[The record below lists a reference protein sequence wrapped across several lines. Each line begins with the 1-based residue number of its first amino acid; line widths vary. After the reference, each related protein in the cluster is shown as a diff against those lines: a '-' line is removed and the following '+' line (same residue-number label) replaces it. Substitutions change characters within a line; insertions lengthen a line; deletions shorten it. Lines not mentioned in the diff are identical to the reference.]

1 MLEDG
6 HASKNSKNV
15 LKHQTIR
22 SVLQSGGSRKNKQ
35 QDINKNHNNSNSNSN
50 NNTDNNTNKTGMLLG
65 VISKRRLLERLR
77 QDTTKN
83 LGADLMRLLSKS
95 MHGAGGSNRN
105 HAEGG
110 AGAGAGTGS
119 GGDNNGGVDNNS
131 GASGGGSGGGI
142 SSGSGDVVGGN
153 SSGTLDHDH
162 DRSRSHSQ
170 GRGLGLGPGLGQ
182 GERVGS
188 ASPPALVVTTIYAA
202 KNDVP
207 VLPLPPSPLPPP
219 SHLTSLGHSL

>member
-110 AGAGAGTGS
+110 AGAGAGPGS
-119 GGDNNGGVDNNS
+119 GGDNNG